1 MQSTGESRGVDQG
14 SVGMKGMALAPL
26 TLVAARQPLRMQRG
40 SLVRV
45 VRDRRWYFSLVTYCN
60 LDRKIQEARCTILYI
75 EVAVMLKL

>member
-1 MQSTGESRGVDQG
+1 MQSTGESRGIDQG

-45 VRDRRWYFSLVTYCN
+45 VRDRRWYFSLGTY
-60 LDRKIQEARCTILYI
+60 RI
-75 EVAVMLKL
+75 EDAIIIFNSTLMIELSTLKFS